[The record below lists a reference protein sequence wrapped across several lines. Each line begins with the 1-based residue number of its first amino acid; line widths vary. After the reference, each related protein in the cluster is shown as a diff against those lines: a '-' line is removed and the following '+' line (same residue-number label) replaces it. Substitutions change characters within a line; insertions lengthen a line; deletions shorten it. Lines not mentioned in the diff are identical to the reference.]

1 MQRLN
6 PKDNFEASLKYLGT
20 IGTSLKQIKNLHNKI
35 INDNNSH
42 TFSFSK

>member
-6 PKDNFEASLKYLGT
+6 PKDNFEASLKYLGK
-20 IGTSLKQIKNLHNKI
+20 IGTSLKHIRNLHNQSL
-35 INDNNSH
+35 NDNNSH